1 MNLNKSKIKALQ
13 EERARLES
21 GGGKSKIVAQHDKG
35 KLTARERIEKLLDA
49 NSFVEHGLF
58 AKHRCKQL
66 GMEERELP
74 ADAVITGFGS
84 VNGRSVFVF
93 AQDFTVMAGSA
104 GPVHQKKI
112 AAIAQAAYKSKTP
125 LIGLYD
131 SAGARL
137 QEGSENITFSRIF
150 YQNARCSGVIPQIAA
165 IMGPAAGGSS
175 YSPALMDFII
185 MSKKKSY
192 MFITG
197 PPAIKAYTGEEISS
211 EELGGSSIHCRKSG
225 GADLEVESDEECIEM
240 IKKLLSY
247 LPSSCLES
255 PPQIHPKDDP
265 ERLCPKLEEIIPEDR
280 EQPYDIH
287 SIIEEIID
295 QGSFNEIKPD
305 FARNTVIG
313 FARMNG
319 RSVGIVANQPETLA
333 GNLDIDGSDKISR
346 FIRFLDAFNIPI
358 ITLTDTPGFLP
369 GVQQEHNG
377 VIRHGAKV
385 LYAYSEASVPMI
397 TILLR
402 KAYGGAWAA
411 MGPKE
416 LGVDIVYAWPFAEC
430 ASMPP
435 EAAVEVI
442 WGREIQN
449 SPDPEAARGKYLEEY
464 DRNFANPYLAA
475 ALLLIDDVIAP
486 AETRKKIIQD
496 LQMLE
501 KKESIS
507 SPRKHGIMPV

>member
-1 MNLNKSKIKALQ
+1 MNKKKVKTLQ

-21 GGGKSKIVAQHDKG
+21 GGGETRIEAQHGKG

-49 NSFVEHGLF
+49 ETFVEHGLF
-58 AKHRCKQL
+58 AKHRSKQL
-66 GMEERELP
+66 GMEKRELP
-74 ADAVITGFGS
+74 ADAVITGFGN
-84 VNGRSVFVF
+84 VNGRCVFIF

-112 AAIAQAAYKSKTP
+112 AGIAQAAYKAKAP

-175 YSPALMDFII
+175 YSPALMDIII
-185 MSKKKSY
+185 MSKEKSY

-197 PPAIKAYTGEEISS
+197 PPAIKAYTGDEISS
-211 EELGGSSIHCRKSG
+211 EELGGSAIHCQKSG

-240 IKKLLSY
+240 IKKLLEY

-255 PPQIHPKDDP
+255 PPQIQSKDDP
-265 ERLCPKLEEIIPEDR
+265 ERLCPKLETLIPNDR
-280 EQPYDIH
+280 NQPYDIH
-287 SIIEEIID
+287 FIIEEIID

-305 FARNTVIG
+305 YARNAVIG
-313 FARMNG
+313 FARLNG
-319 RSVGIVANQPETLA
+319 RSVGIVANQPETLD
-333 GNLDIDGSDKISR
+333 GNLDIDSSDKISR
-346 FIRFLDAFNIPI
+346 FTRFLDAFNIPI

-402 KAYGGAWAA
+402 RAYGGAWAA

-442 WGREIQN
+442 WGKEIQN
-449 SPDPEAARGKYLEEY
+449 SPEPEAARRKYFEEY
-464 DRNFANPYLAA
+464 DKNFANPYLAA
-475 ALLLIDDVIAP
+475 ALRVIDDVISP
-486 AETRKKIIQD
+486 AETRRKIIRG

-501 KKESIS
+501 KKERIS

>member
-1 MNLNKSKIKALQ
+1 MNKKKVKTLQ

-21 GGGKSKIVAQHDKG
+21 GGGETRIEAQHGKG

-49 NSFVEHGLF
+49 ETFVEHGLF
-58 AKHRCKQL
+58 AKHRSKQL
-66 GMEERELP
+66 GMEKRELP
-74 ADAVITGFGS
+74 ADAVITGFGN
-84 VNGRSVFVF
+84 VNGRCVFIF

-112 AAIAQAAYKSKTP
+112 ADIAQAAYKAKAP

-175 YSPALMDFII
+175 YSPALMDIII
-185 MSKKKSY
+185 MSKEKSY

-197 PPAIKAYTGEEISS
+197 PPAIKAYTGDEISS
-211 EELGGSSIHCRKSG
+211 EELGGSAIHCQKSG

-240 IKKLLSY
+240 IN
-247 LPSSCLES
+247 
-255 PPQIHPKDDP
+255 P
-265 ERLCPKLEEIIPEDR
+265 ERLCPKLETLIPNDR
-280 EQPYDIH
+280 NQPYDIH
-287 SIIEEIID
+287 FIIEEIID

-305 FARNTVIG
+305 YARNAVIG
-313 FARMNG
+313 FARLNG
-319 RSVGIVANQPETLA
+319 RSVGIVANQPETLD
-333 GNLDIDGSDKISR
+333 GNLDIDSSDKISR

-402 KAYGGAWAA
+402 RAYGGAWAA

-442 WGREIQN
+442 WGKEIQN
-449 SPDPEAARGKYLEEY
+449 SPDPEAARRKYFEEY
-464 DRNFANPYLAA
+464 DKNFANPYLAA
-475 ALLLIDDVIAP
+475 ALRVIDDVISP
-486 AETRKKIIQD
+486 AETRRKIIRG

-501 KKESIS
+501 KKEKIS

>member
-1 MNLNKSKIKALQ
+1 MIKNKVKTLQ

-21 GGGKSKIVAQHDKG
+21 GGGETRIEAQHGKG

-49 NSFVEHGLF
+49 DTFVEHGLF
-58 AKHRCKQL
+58 AKHRSKQL
-66 GMEERELP
+66 GMEKRELP
-74 ADAVITGFGS
+74 ADGVITGFGN
-84 VNGRSVFVF
+84 VNGRCVFIF

-112 AAIAQAAYKSKTP
+112 ADIAQAAYKAKAP

-175 YSPALMDFII
+175 YSPALMDIII
-185 MSKKKSY
+185 MSKEKSY

-197 PPAIKAYTGEEISS
+197 PPAIKAYTGDEISS
-211 EELGGSSIHCRKSG
+211 EELGGSAIHCQKSG

-240 IKKLLSY
+240 IKKLLEY

-255 PPQIHPKDDP
+255 PPQIQSKDDP
-265 ERLCPKLEEIIPEDR
+265 ERLCPKLETLIPNDR
-280 EQPYDIH
+280 NQPYDIH
-287 SIIEEIID
+287 FIIEEIID

-305 FARNTVIG
+305 YARNVVIG
-313 FARMNG
+313 FARLNG
-319 RSVGIVANQPETLA
+319 RSVGIVANQPETLD
-333 GNLDIDGSDKISR
+333 GNLDIDSSDKISR

-369 GVQQEHNG
+369 GVQQEHKG

-402 KAYGGAWAA
+402 RAYGGAWAA

-442 WGREIQN
+442 WGKEIQN
-449 SPDPEAARGKYLEEY
+449 SPDPEAARRKYFEEY
-464 DRNFANPYLAA
+464 DKNFANPYLAA
-475 ALLLIDDVIAP
+475 ALRVIDDVISP
-486 AETRKKIIQD
+486 AETRRKIIRG
-496 LQMLE
+496 LKMLE
-501 KKESIS
+501 KKERIS